1 MKSALKL
8 ISPIVVLLFLF
19 SGCKK
24 DATDLSTINAVKING
39 NSFSITSA
47 SMIGVSIGEDGH
59 TGINLVSGTGQQIST
74 LTIDVE
80 SFTRETIEGTYSY
93 PTADGD
99 KVLDDWLTNYAYFKD
114 GSGISSNLESGT
126 VSIRNN
132 HDNNYTIDMDLTMVD
147 GMTFTG
153 SYTGDF
159 TVQFA
164 NYQ

>member
-8 ISPIVVLLFLF
+8 TSSILILLFLF

-24 DATDLSTINAVKING
+24 DDANVSTVNNVKLNSE
-39 NSFSITSA
+39 SFSINSA
-47 SMIGVSIGEDGH
+47 SIIGISINGEGH
-59 TGINLVSGTGQQIST
+59 SGISLVSGTGDQIST

-80 SFTRETIEGTYSY
+80 SCTRETIEGTYSY
-93 PTADGD
+93 PTAEGD
-99 KVLDDWLTNYAYFKD
+99 KFLDDWLTNYAYFEN
-114 GSGISSNLESGT
+114 GSGTSSNLESGT
-126 VSIRNN
+126 VTVKNN

-147 GMTFTG
+147 GMTFSG

-159 TVQFA
+159 VVQFA